1 MMKLTNASAGRSY
14 VIQAIQTENA
24 DLDGLLFLLGCRSGV
39 PIMVESHWD
48 DSSVISVQGNSYNIE
63 RQLTDGILISA

>member
-1 MMKLTNASAGRSY
+1 MMKLTNASAGKSY

-48 DSSVISVQGNSYNIE
+48 DSFGTGK
-63 RQLTDGILISA
+63 QL